1 MCRPTVLLLSVFFI
15 LVHADVFDQ
24 VASQGKGVLNGAYIR
39 GENVRQCSCSEQ
51 AQCVENMKAQALECI
66 DPCWKQFTQVTDRPD
81 DLRKCFD
88 TKDHLLQN
96 FLSCFESNVEACV
109 PDQNG
114 PSIPKVNIS
123 EILRLTESRLG
134 QKKDQLSSTL
144 VAPIKKIV
152 DAAGDFALCLKT
164 CFLSKN
170 ANGYCFDR
178 VGCQPLVAESK
189 AKKSF
194 KQCTR
199 SINWKKEAGELCEC
213 AVKAGLNDLNQ
224 YCPMFRLMGNRRPHH
239 H

>member
-1 MCRPTVLLLSVFFI
+1 MFRAIVILSLLAAV
-15 LVHADVFDQ
+15 VCGDVFDQ
-24 VASQGKGVLNGAYIR
+24 VASQGRSVLRSAVIQ
-39 GENVRQCSCSEQ
+39 GETVRQCSCQEQ
-51 AQCVENMKAQALECI
+51 AHCVDDMKSQALQCI

-81 DLRKCFD
+81 DLRRCFD

-109 PDQNG
+109 PHQNG
-114 PSIPKVNIS
+114 PRIQKVNIT

-152 DAAGDFALCLKT
+152 DAAGDFAVCLKT

-178 VGCQPLVAESK
+178 VGCLPMIAETK

-199 SINWKKEAGELCEC
+199 SINWKKEAGELCDC

-224 YCPMFRLMGNRRPHH
+224 YCPMFRLMGSRKSHQH
-239 H
+239 